1 MKKIIQSTADLLDRM
16 TRAAVTVLLGA
27 LVVVISLEVLFRYV
41 LTIPMVWSEQLAS
54 YIMIWLAYLSA
65 AIAFRQGAHMG
76 MTILSSR
83 LPEKAAGLVGGAS
96 RILVMGFLIMLA
108 YWGFRHALDVRSQI
122 SPVVFNMSMIWP
134 YMAVPAGSVLM
145 LVQAVNL
152 ICNGQEENTD
162 VAGDIP
168 VSE

>member
-1 MKKIIQSTADLLDRM
+1 M
-16 TRAAVTVLLGA
+16 
-27 LVVVISLEVLFRYV
+27 VISLEVLFRYV

-65 AIAFRQGAHMG
+65 AIAFREGAHMG

-83 LPEKAAGLVGGAS
+83 LPEKAARLVAGISQFLVLGF
-96 RILVMGFLIMLA
+96 LVMLG
-108 YWGFRHALDVRSQI
+108 YWGRRHAMDVRSQI

-134 YMAVPAGSVLM
+134 YMAIPVGSVLM
-145 LVQAVNL
+145 LVQAVHL
-152 ICNGQEENTD
+152 ICSGQDKN
-162 VAGDIP
+162 VNAAGDFP